1 MKNSYLGPKYS
12 FSEIEKQ
19 IKEVGNKIS
28 FEYFKDD
35 KEFNTEVVNEIKG
48 HCVGWFQ
55 GKMEYGPRALGN
67 RSIIADPRPN
77 DMQSKINLKIKFREG
92 FRPFAPMIL
101 ESE

>member
-35 KEFNTEVVNEIKG
+35 KEFNT
-48 HCVGWFQ
+48 
-55 GKMEYGPRALGN
+55 
-67 RSIIADPRPN
+67 S
-77 DMQSKINLKIKFREG
+77 S
-92 FRPFAPMIL
+92 
-101 ESE
+101 